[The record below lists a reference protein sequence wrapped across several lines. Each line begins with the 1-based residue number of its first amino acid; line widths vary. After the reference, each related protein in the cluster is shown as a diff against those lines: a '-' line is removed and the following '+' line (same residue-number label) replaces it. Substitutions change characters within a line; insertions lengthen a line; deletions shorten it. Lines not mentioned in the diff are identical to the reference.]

1 MNQQLTGPFEGKL
14 FVTDA
19 AGVDH
24 AFHVYCICGQWR
36 IDTDVLDAD
45 HHPKRAY
52 DWTFAGAVAML
63 LAIDTRLAG
72 ATRVRAEPPSLLR
85 ADSWLGQGEDP
96 PPRVTAPPYPAL
108 AAQLEATAQTLDNE
122 RAAAAYLTYGVRSA
136 LTALLAREPLDLAAV
151 FELRHDL
158 RALEHYDV
166 LLAQLPERLR
176 AVVKNQAPTCHDPDR
191 REN

>member
-19 AGVDH
+19 ADVEH
-24 AFHVYCICGQWR
+24 AFNARCRGGMWSVVSPEL
-36 IDTDVLDAD
+36 DTDYNQKLT
-45 HHPKRAY
+45 Y

-72 ATRVRAEPPSLLR
+72 ATRVRAEPPALLR
-85 ADSWLGQGEDP
+85 ADSWLGQGGEP
-96 PPRVTAPPYPAL
+96 PPRVTAPPYPVL